1 MSVYLYTG
9 EGGGK
14 TTNALGMALRCIG
27 HKRKVIIIQF
37 LKWWK
42 NTGEYKIS
50 KNARIKNYY
59 KIYLFGRDGWHG
71 FENLTGEDK
80 KLCEEALKF
89 TGEIAKK
96 ERPYLLVLDEVNLAC
111 FLKLLDTDKVI
122 EVLEKIKSDNREIT
136 IVLTGRYA
144 PKDLINFSDYV
155 SEVSQVKAGEYE
167 TMEGIQY

>member
-1 MSVYLYTG
+1 M
-9 EGGGK
+9 
-14 TTNALGMALRCIG
+14 
-27 HKRKVIIIQF
+27 
-37 LKWWK
+37 
-42 NTGEYKIS
+42 
-50 KNARIKNYY
+50 
-59 KIYLFGRDGWHG
+59 HG

-167 TMEGIQY
+167 TREGIQY